1 MPEPSEPTHLFRI
14 LRRAATDS
22 LAVDGQKDDF
32 NYVATWMKH
41 GDGADRVEVGEW
53 DVQFWLNRAI
63 SKYRAVYGIGTP
75 GMADFFSWAGRSSRP
90 SEPA

>member
-41 GDGADRVEVGEW
+41 GDAPIAWRSE
-53 DVQFWLNRAI
+53 N
-63 SKYRAVYGIGTP
+63 GT
-75 GMADFFSWAGRSSRP
+75 SSFG
-90 SEPA
+90 